1 MYNNRFFCIT
11 LLGII
16 FSIGM
21 IFQTAEATPISIS
34 SNNDIYYTG
43 DYIVIFGSVDTVFEN
58 MPVTVQIYHQS
69 TLVDVAQIPTAKDGT
84 FAATFTAD
92 GQQWA
97 EEGTYS
103 ARAQYSTNVIAEI
116 TFEFYNQI
124 IDTSSAAFPVD
135 IPNSGT
141 FDVGYTIRGGEVKNI
156 EMDLERY
163 SILIQTS
170 MDGNGNLVLKL
181 PRESFDAQSGGAD
194 ENFIVLVSKENTSVE
209 NFANIEY
216 EEIGTSNEYRT
227 IRIPLED
234 GDKWVEV
241 IGTYVIPEF
250 GSVAVIILVA
260 AITSVIIISKSRLS
274 VRYN

>member
-1 MYNNRFFCIT
+1 MYNNGFFCVT

-16 FSIGM
+16 FSMGI
-21 IFQTAEATPISIS
+21 IFQTAEANPISIS
-34 SNNDIYYTG
+34 SNNDIYYAG

-58 MPVTVQIYHQS
+58 MPITVQIYYQS
-69 TLVDVAQIPTAKDGT
+69 SLVDVAQIPTAKDGT

-92 GQQWA
+92 GQQWV

-116 TFEFYNQI
+116 TFEFYNEVSDI
-124 IDTSSAAFPVD
+124 SSSAFPVD

-141 FDVGYTIRGGEVKNI
+141 FDVGYTIRSGEVKNI

-163 SILIQTS
+163 SILVQTS

-181 PRESFDAQSGGAD
+181 PRESFDAQSGDTD
-194 ENFIVLVSKENTSVE
+194 ENFIVLVSKENTNAE
-209 NFANIEY
+209 NFANVEY
-216 EEIGTSNEYRT
+216 EEIGTSDEYRT

-250 GSVAVIILVA
+250 GSVVMMILLVGTISA
-260 AITSVIIISKSRLS
+260 IIISKSRLA